1 MCCKQWTLRK
11 WIYFLR
17 ATPTLTLEFAFDS
30 RSAHWELGF
39 AVQARQCPLKSG
51 ARSWSSWDLALPVE
65 VRHCPLTSRTRSG
78 DPRLPEEKEKEK
90 GEQEEEEEEEEEEKT
105 TRTRIKSRDPHLA
118 GGEKGKTQYGWNK
131 HNPKIHTN
139 ELTSQTAPKKHDTQY
154 IIDLLDLKEPS

>member
-1 MCCKQWTLRK
+1 MCCKQWTLRE

-51 ARSWSSWDLALPVE
+51 ARSWSREIW
-65 VRHCPLTSRTRSG
+65 HSRSRSG
-78 DPRLPEEKEKEK
+78 TAHWHPELAVETR
-90 GEQEEEEEEEEEEKT
+90 GCRRRRRRRRASRRRREEEEEEKT

-139 ELTSQTAPKKHDTQY
+139 ELTRTKRHQKNMRPN
-154 IIDLLDLKEPS
+154 I